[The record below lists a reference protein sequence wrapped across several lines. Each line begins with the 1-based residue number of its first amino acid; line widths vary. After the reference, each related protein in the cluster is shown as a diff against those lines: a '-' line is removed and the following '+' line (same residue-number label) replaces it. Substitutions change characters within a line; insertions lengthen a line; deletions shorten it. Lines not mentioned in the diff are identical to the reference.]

1 MKEKI
6 GSRYALLI
14 GLPVGLTFS
23 ILVLIASLFPPFN
36 FLVFTS
42 GLQGF
47 WHPLIWAVIIP
58 VSFIFLLW
66 YEGKKI
72 SNYLTSKNIFLSSF
86 IFTIK
91 LNLKLFLILL
101 LIAFFST
108 IFFGFLVV
116 LESQIK
122 SLFIGTITIL
132 ITFIFATIATT
143 FSISL
148 VIVKLTQNKL
158 KNI

>member
-58 VSFIFLLW
+58 VSFIFLLC
-66 YEGKKI
+66 
-72 SNYLTSKNIFLSSF
+72 N
-86 IFTIK
+86 
-91 LNLKLFLILL
+91 
-101 LIAFFST
+101 
-108 IFFGFLVV
+108 
-116 LESQIK
+116 
-122 SLFIGTITIL
+122 
-132 ITFIFATIATT
+132 
-143 FSISL
+143 
-148 VIVKLTQNKL
+148 
-158 KNI
+158 